1 MKYAKV
7 ILILFT
13 ALLITAV
20 YGLFK
25 TEAKEMLNVKVLSIK
40 NCSAAPPTIELVQS
54 VAKEMNVAIDLKRV
68 IVETPEVAKKERF
81 IGSPS
86 VQINGLDIDPA
97 ARKINSFG
105 VT

>member
-1 MKYAKV
+1 MKYDKV
-7 ILILFT
+7 IFILVTALLFT
-13 ALLITAV
+13 AVNGPLNA
-20 YGLFK
+20 
-25 TEAKEMLNVKVLSIK
+25 EAKEMLNIKVLSIK
-40 NCSAAPPTIELVQS
+40 KCTATPPTIELVQS

-86 VQINGLDIDPA
+86 VRINGLDIDPA